1 MRRSEKIIVFTQLI
15 WQWYADH
22 KRVLPWRDLPDA
34 DDSARA
40 YKVLVSELMLQQT
53 QVSRVINMYKKF
65 IQTFPDLQSLSKAT
79 NAQVIRQWSG
89 LGYNSRALRL
99 RDIARVIST
108 EHGGVFPHDF
118 NTLLSLKGIGAYTAG
133 AICNFAFNIPTPCI
147 DTNIRRILHRVFV
160 GPERPDGTW
169 AKDDHYLIGIAHQVL
184 EIAVD
189 GGRTLGRT
197 DQVRHTAAEWHAA
210 LMDYG
215 SLVCTSRDPE
225 WDVCPLV
232 REGILRPI
240 TVKIVRRKK
249 PRREPGI
256 EIAGTFVPRRILR
269 GRVLRAI
276 GQAKTGTT
284 VQELQRT
291 LQLESVDQK
300 AILHLIIERLQA
312 EQFIMKKSARLMLLR

>member
-1 MRRSEKIIVFTQLI
+1 MRRAEKIRAFSTLI
-15 WQWYADH
+15 WQWYSDH
-22 KRVLPWRDLPDA
+22 KRVLPWRDLPDQN
-34 DDSARA
+34 DSMRA

-53 QVSRVINMYKKF
+53 QVSRVIDMYKKF
-65 IQTFPDLQSLSKAT
+65 IHVFPDLESLSRAT

-99 RDIARVIST
+99 RDIAKTIT
-108 EHGGVFPHDF
+108 HDYHGVFPHDYE
-118 NTLLSLKGIGAYTAG
+118 TLLALKGIGPYTAG

-160 GPERPDGTW
+160 GPEQTDGTW
-169 AKDDHYLIGIAHQVL
+169 EKDDQYLLNLASEVL
-184 EIAVD
+184 RVAVD
-189 GGRTLGRT
+189 GAETIGRTER
-197 DQVRHTAAEWHAA
+197 VRHTAAEWHAA

-215 SLVCTSRDPE
+215 SLVCTSRDPQ

-232 REGILRPI
+232 REGLLRPI

-249 PRREPGI
+249 PRREPGV

-284 VQELQRT
+284 VQELQRV

-300 AILHLIIERLQA
+300 AILHVIIERLQA
-312 EQFIMKKSARLMLLR
+312 EQFIMMKSARLMLWL